1 MSVESVVFALI
12 EVVPRKEAK
21 YYWTGHPVIPLVY
34 DGQGHDFFF
43 FFKDDYL
50 LPFLLTRTDD
60 VHWL

>member
-34 DGQGHDFFF
+34 DGQGRDFFF
-43 FFKDDYL
+43 L
-50 LPFLLTRTDD
+50 R
-60 VHWL
+60 